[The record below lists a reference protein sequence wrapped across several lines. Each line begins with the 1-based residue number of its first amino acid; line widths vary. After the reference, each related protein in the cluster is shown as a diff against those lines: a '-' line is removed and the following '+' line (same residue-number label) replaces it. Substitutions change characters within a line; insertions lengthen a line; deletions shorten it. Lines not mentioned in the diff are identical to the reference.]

1 MMPALRVRLFL
12 LVASAILPLAILTLT
27 TNYYLSKAYDDV
39 ASTRLLLLSRSVLS
53 TVEARIASVETAEE
67 VLAVSDTLQE
77 NNLGEFAR
85 TAKAYLDSAL
95 PSENF
100 VLSDTNETQLVNTAA
115 PNPLEKRTNTNPA
128 ILDAHREVMRTGK
141 TAVSRLIHGQVIQQ
155 FAIGVE
161 TPVIHDGHITYILG
175 MPVTSKELSD
185 LLAQQHFDSQ
195 WTIAIWDREGRVV
208 GRSPAGEEYL
218 GREATPNVY
227 SEIVKQQD
235 RVITTTTFEGREVST
250 AIAHSASTGLALGL
264 GVPEEV
270 VTAPRLRAL
279 YATMTFSLLFL
290 VGSGF
295 AATRL
300 ATNLLGAEHTRDLLF
315 HELNHRIG
323 NLLATLQAIAE
334 QTFRSARS
342 KEEAG
347 ESLQNRI
354 MALARV
360 NRLLTD
366 EDWKRTALLTV
377 IRNALEPY
385 SGSANRITI
394 IGDEATLV
402 SPKVAQALTLAI
414 NELATN
420 ALKHG
425 ALSVSSGQIKIEETR
440 EDSGTIAVSWKEEG
454 GPPVQ
459 PPKREGFGSALL
471 RGLAVEFRR
480 EVTIKYTLT
489 GVVCIIRVVE
499 I

>member
-1 MMPALRVRLFL
+1 
-12 LVASAILPLAILTLT
+12 
-27 TNYYLSKAYDDV
+27 
-39 ASTRLLLLSRSVLS
+39 
-53 TVEARIASVETAEE
+53 
-67 VLAVSDTLQE
+67 
-77 NNLGEFAR
+77 
-85 TAKAYLDSAL
+85 
-95 PSENF
+95 
-100 VLSDTNETQLVNTAA
+100 
-115 PNPLEKRTNTNPA
+115 
-128 ILDAHREVMRTGK
+128 
-141 TAVSRLIHGQVIQQ
+141 
-155 FAIGVE
+155 
-161 TPVIHDGHITYILG
+161 
-175 MPVTSKELSD
+175 
-185 LLAQQHFDSQ
+185 
-195 WTIAIWDREGRVV
+195 
-208 GRSPAGEEYL
+208 
-218 GREATPNVY
+218 
-227 SEIVKQQD
+227 
-235 RVITTTTFEGREVST
+235 
-250 AIAHSASTGLALGL
+250 
-264 GVPEEV
+264 
-270 VTAPRLRAL
+270 
-279 YATMTFSLLFL
+279 
-290 VGSGF
+290 
-295 AATRL
+295 
-300 ATNLLGAEHTRDLLF
+300 
-315 HELNHRIG
+315 
-323 NLLATLQAIAE
+323 
-334 QTFRSARS
+334 
-342 KEEAG
+342 
-347 ESLQNRI
+347 